1 MNLSKLSIRTEQKQL
16 LINEQSSFVFIR
28 KLTTF
33 ATEISSIFA
42 KTAMALLADE
52 TRHEQGPSWFNS
64 QHVQLFDHAATISR
78 HIGGHW
84 SHSSLF
90 EAPLVHLLVG

>member
-1 MNLSKLSIRTEQKQL
+1 
-16 LINEQSSFVFIR
+16 
-28 KLTTF
+28 
-33 ATEISSIFA
+33 
-42 KTAMALLADE
+42 MALLADE